1 MQVLVY
7 GAGQL
12 AQMMY
17 LDGAPLGINVMA
29 VDVNNNAVVHP
40 VSKAPLNY
48 TLEQAIEL
56 ADALTVE
63 FEHVPEALLEQAEAS
78 GKLHPGIDAILVGA
92 DRVREKQLLSSLAIP
107 NCPYQIVDDLAQ
119 LDSCVENLGERLIIK
134 ASRDGYDGYGQ
145 WRLKAASELPALKS
159 QLAELDLK
167 AVPLVVEKMLNF
179 DREVSLIGARSPGGE
194 VVVYPLAENL
204 HHEGQLHVSVAPA
217 SASTAALN
225 EKARDIFTKLVNGMD
240 YVGVL
245 AVELFQCG
253 DELLVNELAPRVHN
267 SGHWSQA
274 GSPTSQFE
282 NHLRAV
288 LDLPLGLACNTGGEA
303 AVSAMINII
312 GCDDHQMALLSVP
325 GVHFHWYGKSV
336 RQKRKMGH
344 INVTAS
350 GYAELGSKLQKLS
363 EYLSLAHFPCLADE
377 ASRLTSVS

>member
-17 LDGAPLGINVMA
+17 LDGAALGINVMA
-29 VDVNNNAVVHP
+29 VDVNNNTVVHP
-40 VSKAPLNY
+40 VSKTKLDCS
-48 TLEQAIEL
+48 LEQAITL

-63 FEHVPEALLEQAEAS
+63 FEHVPEALLEQAQVS
-78 GKLHPGIDAILVGA
+78 GKLYPGIEAILVGA
-92 DRVREKQLLSSLAIP
+92 DRVREKQLLSGLNIP

-119 LDSCVENLGERLIIK
+119 LDDCVANLGERLIIK

-145 WRLKAASELPALKS
+145 WRLKTASELPALKA
-159 QLAELDLK
+159 QLAELDLQT
-167 AVPLVVEKMLNF
+167 VPLVVEKMLNF
-179 DREVSLIGARSPGGE
+179 DREVSLIGARSKSGE

-217 SASTAALN
+217 TNSSAALT
-225 EKARDIFTKLVNGMD
+225 EQARDIFTKLVNGMD

-274 GSPTSQFE
+274 GAPTSQFE

-288 LDLPLGLACNTGGEA
+288 LDLPLGLAGNTGGEA

-312 GCDDHQMALLSVP
+312 GCDDHKLALL
-325 GVHFHWYGKSV
+325 GIGGTHLHWYGKSV
-336 RQKRKMGH
+336 RPKRKMGH

-350 GYAELGSKLQKLS
+350 GYNALGQKLMALAD
-363 EYLSLAHFPCLADE
+363 YLSLEHFPQLQEE
-377 ASRLTSVS
+377 AARLQASN